1 MLIFLLS
8 NNLFVIMA
16 EKHTSH
22 IAIGTVSGCS
32 SGRVMKKR
40 GKGH

>member
-1 MLIFLLS
+1 MLS

-22 IAIGTVSGCS
+22 ITIDTVSGCS

-40 GKGH
+40 GKA